1 MFENGFKFMD
11 DQQTNMIE
19 TIEYHYSLILI
30 RTQTGHTFGAF
41 ISAFPT
47 WKNQKAFVG
56 TQESFAFNFDN
67 SHKLNIFKSTC
78 KNKFYMMS
86 DHNGLT
92 IGSGGDGPAIML
104 NKDLFKG
111 STS

>member
-1 MFENGFKFMD
+1 M
-11 DQQTNMIE
+11 TE
-19 TIEYHYSLILI
+19 TIEYHYCLIVI
-30 RTQTGHTFGAF
+30 KTDKGSTFGAF
-41 ISAFPT
+41 VSGFPT

-56 TQESFAFNFDN
+56 TQESFAFSFDDE
-67 SHKLNIFKSTC
+67 HKLNIFRSST
-78 KNKFYMMS
+78 KNNFYMMS